1 VALETRANDRKYFYR
16 STRVDDKVVK
26 QYIASGQK
34 AQIAAEAHR
43 KAREESAAARA
54 AERRE
59 LEQINAAFE
68 PLAAFENAFETVLE
82 AALSASGYVCRKGQW
97 RKQYGQGSCRS
108 SGANAGA
115 VA

>member
-1 VALETRANDRKYFYR
+1 VAIETRKNGRQYFYKSVR
-16 STRVDDKVVK
+16 ENGRVVK
-26 QYIASGQK
+26 RYIGSGPDATK
-34 AQIAAEAHR
+34 AAEVER
-43 KAREESAAARA
+43 QQRQEREEARA

-82 AALSASGYVCRKGQW
+82 AALSAAGYVCRKGEW
-97 RKQYGQGSCRS
+97 RKQYGQGSCRL
-108 SGANAGA
+108 SGANARA